1 MNYSAIDVQNMIN
14 DGTFINKLIQEIKF
28 VAKECPN
35 STEQNSK
42 TEITYIFPQW
52 FTDYI
57 DEDYKQIIINKII
70 EATPKSF
77 EKL

>member
-1 MNYSAIDVQNMIN
+1 MNYFAIDVQ
-14 DGTFINKLIQEIKF
+14 KLFQELKF

-52 FTDYI
+52 FTD
-57 DEDYKQIIINKII
+57 NKII
-70 EATPKSF
+70 K
-77 EKL
+77 KL